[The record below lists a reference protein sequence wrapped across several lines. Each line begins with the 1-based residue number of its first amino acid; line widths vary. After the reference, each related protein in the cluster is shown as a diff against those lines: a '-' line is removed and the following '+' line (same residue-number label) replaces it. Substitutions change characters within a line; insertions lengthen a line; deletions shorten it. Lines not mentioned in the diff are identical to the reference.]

1 MGFPEILRYG
11 DALLATD
18 DCTLFFAFSH
28 AGERCV
34 EDYDIISQVGEGTYG
49 QVYKAKRKAN
59 GMKIMFIFLPEVF

>member
-1 MGFPEILRYG
+1 M
-11 DALLATD
+11 
-18 DCTLFFAFSH
+18 
-28 AGERCV
+28 